1 MMHRNQ
7 EIEAAKNTETY
18 LSGMTHPQEILDKL
32 ERLIGPVRLLIT
44 SEDSREV
51 LVQHNISQSDMQ
63 TPENLP
69 ISRYR
74 TEASIFNRKKKYTI
88 AIDHGDNATSNQIKA
103 TDWNDYIKAIIDIY
117 IERMEGLSSQR
128 QHSNLK
134 KIQQQE
140 VKEGM
145 RILSL
150 NRDYSIFL
158 SRVIRSIDPE
168 LSADGGY
175 IQDCVR
181 AIDICR
187 VITLR
192 HSRSLAKNAPDIPQL
207 NTIDTISQEIDTILD
222 GRITRR
228 VLRMVTAMLLS
239 RDETM
244 N

>member
-1 MMHRNQ
+1 MIHRNQ
-7 EIEAAKNTETY
+7 EIEAAKNTKTY

-32 ERLIGPVRLLIT
+32 ERLIGPVRLIIT
-44 SEDSREV
+44 SQDSGEV
-51 LVQHNISQSDMQ
+51 LIRHNIDQGDIGIAKNM
-63 TPENLP
+63 P
-69 ISRYR
+69 ITLY
-74 TEASIFNRKKKYTI
+74 TIEVSIFNRKKKYTI
-88 AIDHGDNATSNQIKA
+88 AIDHGNNETSNQIKP
-103 TDWNDYIKAIIDIY
+103 TDWNDYIKTIIDIY
-117 IERMEGLSSQR
+117 IERMEELSSQR

-150 NRDYSIFL
+150 DRDYSIFL

-168 LSADGGY
+168 LIADESY
-175 IQDCVR
+175 IQDCIR

-222 GRITRR
+222 SRITRR